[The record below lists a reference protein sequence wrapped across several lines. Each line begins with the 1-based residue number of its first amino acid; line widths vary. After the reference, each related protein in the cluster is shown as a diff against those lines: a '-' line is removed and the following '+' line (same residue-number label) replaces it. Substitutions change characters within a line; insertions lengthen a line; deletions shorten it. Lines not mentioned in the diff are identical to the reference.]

1 MTADQLR
8 DAAIEIFGE
17 RGWTSSLSGALGVE
31 RTQVWRYLNGRTP
44 VPGPVRACMTAWLSA
59 HRRDGFVPPPLDE
72 AEE

>member
-8 DAAIEIFGE
+8 EAAIEIFGE

-44 VPGPVRACMTAWLSA
+44 VPGPVRACVACWLA
-59 HRRDGFVPPPLDE
+59 NFRRDGTVPAPL
-72 AEE
+72 EEVET